1 MNQDITV
8 DPNSN
13 YEILEEYLY
22 TGMDKFMPLCKI
34 KYNKYKHKKSL
45 WISYG
50 ILKSIK
56 YRDKLY
62 RNLKCMSK
70 NSPFYANTKLILK
83 TYNTILKQTIH
94 HAKYNN
100 QFNKCKN
107 DTKKTWATIKEVIN
121 KRNSRSFPEYINRN
135 NHKVTDIEL
144 IANHFNDYFT
154 QIGPQMAQT
163 VPVVN
168 NVSFKHFL
176 KDKIKTIFKF
186 NPVDNP
192 DIQKIILDL
201 NSKTSSL
208 HDNISTVLLKCI
220 EPILTPILT
229 LIINQSL
236 NSGIFPKKLKI
247 AKIVPLHKK
256 DDIHT
261 IENYRPISLLS
272 SISKVFEKVVY
283 LQLFTYFNENEYL
296 CKNQYGFS
304 RLYIPQSSLI
314 LNLLIKYR

>member
-1 MNQDITV
+1 MNNNLSCSGTLISNISDHLPYFYCFSSDLHQQECTHKYTYRRKSNDSNISKFYQNLVEKNIIKKLNQDIRV

-22 TGMDKFMPLCKI
+22 TGMEKFMPLCKI

-50 ILKSIK
+50 IIKSIK

-70 NSPFYANTKLILK
+70 SSICYANTKLNLK

-94 HAKYNN
+94 HAKFIFYNN

-121 KRNSRSFPEYINRN
+121 KRDSRSFPEYINRN

-154 QIGPQMAQT
+154 QIGPQMAQ
-163 VPVVN
+163 
-168 NVSFKHFL
+168 F
-176 KDKIKTIFKF
+176 
-186 NPVDNP
+186 
-192 DIQKIILDL
+192 Q
-201 NSKTSSL
+201 
-208 HDNISTVLLKCI
+208 
-220 EPILTPILT
+220 
-229 LIINQSL
+229 
-236 NSGIFPKKLKI
+236 
-247 AKIVPLHKK
+247 
-256 DDIHT
+256 
-261 IENYRPISLLS
+261 
-272 SISKVFEKVVY
+272 
-283 LQLFTYFNENEYL
+283 
-296 CKNQYGFS
+296 
-304 RLYIPQSSLI
+304 
-314 LNLLIKYR
+314 